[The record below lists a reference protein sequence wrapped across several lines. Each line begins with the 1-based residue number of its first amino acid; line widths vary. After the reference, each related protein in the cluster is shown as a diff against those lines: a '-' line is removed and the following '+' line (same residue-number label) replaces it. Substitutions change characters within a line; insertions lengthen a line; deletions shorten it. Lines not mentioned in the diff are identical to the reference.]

1 MPHHKKVRTELK
13 RLATDVEP
21 RAKRT
26 NRAEGPRRNSMAAV
40 TAAVLR
46 EARRASR
53 AVT

>member
-1 MPHHKKVRTELK
+1 VPHHKKVRTELK

-21 RAKRT
+21 RAK
-26 NRAEGPRRNSMAAV
+26 RAEGPRRNSMAAV